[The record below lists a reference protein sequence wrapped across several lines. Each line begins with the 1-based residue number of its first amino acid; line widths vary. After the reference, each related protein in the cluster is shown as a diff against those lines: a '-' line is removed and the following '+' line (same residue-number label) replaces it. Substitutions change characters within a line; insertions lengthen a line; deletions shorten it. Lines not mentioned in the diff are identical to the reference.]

1 MRMTLCEVHEK
12 QANALGKTHVSFAC
26 PFCLIDSSVKAESQL
41 ALAREGLEKIV
52 KVPRHNF
59 NGERIWST
67 SQISFSEEQNIAQQT
82 LAKLAQAKLG
92 DSK

>member
-41 ALAREGLEKIV
+41 ALAREGLQRIV
-52 KVPRHNF
+52 DEVR
-59 NGERIWST
+59 
-67 SQISFSEEQNIAQQT
+67 EEALCHGRKIAQQI
-82 LAKLAQAKLG
+82 LAKLAQAKP
-92 DSK
+92 